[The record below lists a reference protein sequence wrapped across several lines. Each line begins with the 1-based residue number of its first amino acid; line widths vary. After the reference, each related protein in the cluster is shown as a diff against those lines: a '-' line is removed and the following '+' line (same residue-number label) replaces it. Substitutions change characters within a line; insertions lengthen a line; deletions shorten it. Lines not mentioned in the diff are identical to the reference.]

1 MSIADKKYKELIK
14 EIAIN
19 GVWDKGDNTLP
30 RTRYSDG
37 EVAYSKSVFGVQVKF
52 EQGEIPLLTSK
63 KVFTTTAI
71 NEMICIWIK
80 RTNIVKDFQDM
91 KVNVWNEWEM
101 SDGSLGQSYAYQLSK
116 VNNQGR
122 NQVDQL
128 LHDIKHS
135 PLSRRLMTC
144 YWDFENAHNKA
155 LQECAWFTQWG
166 VRNGYLDLLLG
177 QRSGDLGL
185 GICFNWFQYYVL
197 QMLISR
203 VSGLKVGTF
212 THQIGNLHYYD
223 RHEDVLLEQ
232 LNLPEYEQPNIY
244 IKDAVNDFYQFVADD
259 VVIENYK
266 HGKYLPMEVAI

>member
-1 MSIADKKYKELIK
+1 MSIADKKYKDLIK
-14 EIAIN
+14 DIAIN
-19 GVWDKGDNTLP
+19 GVWDKGGNVLP
-30 RTRYSDG
+30 RPRYADG
-37 EVAYSKSVFGVQVKF
+37 EVAYSKSIFGVQVKF

-101 SDGSLGQSYAYQLSK
+101 SDGTLGKSYAHQLNK
-116 VNNQGR
+116 LNNQGR
-122 NQVDQL
+122 NQVDQVL
-128 LHDIKHS
+128 YDIKHN
-135 PLSRRLMTC
+135 PLSRRIMTC
-144 YWDFENAHNKA
+144 YWDFENAHEKA
-155 LQECAWFTQWG
+155 LQECAWFTQWN
-166 VRNGYLDLLLG
+166 VRNGKLDLLLG

-197 QMLISR
+197 QTLIAK

-223 RHEDVLLEQ
+223 HHEDVLLEQ
-232 LNLPEYEQPNIY
+232 LNLPEYEQPNVY
-244 IKDAVNDFYQFVADD
+244 IKDTVNDFYQFTADD
-259 VVIENYK
+259 VIIENYK
-266 HGKYLPMEVAI
+266 HGKHLPMEVAI

>member
-14 EIAIN
+14 EIVIN
-19 GVWDKGDNTLP
+19 GVLDKGDNTLP
-30 RTRYSDG
+30 RTRYVDG
-37 EVAYSKSVFGVQVKF
+37 EVAYSKSIFGVQVKF

-71 NEMICIWIK
+71 NEMICIWVK
-80 RTNIVKDFQDM
+80 RTNVVKDFQDM

-101 SDGSLGQSYAYQLSK
+101 PDGSLGSSYAYQLNK
-116 VNNQGR
+116 INDKGM

-155 LQECAWFTQWG
+155 LQECAWFTQWN

-197 QMLISR
+197 QMLIAK
-203 VSGLKVGTF
+203 VNGLQVGTF

-232 LNLPEYEQPNIY
+232 LNLPEYEQPKIY
-244 IKDAVNDFYQFVADD
+244 IKDNVTNFYDFTSDG